1 MISKKK
7 AASLCEKNYKSKELK
22 RKKSISCD
30 RQSSIQLMRNSDRK
44 QIPLTGMKWKIF
56 RGRRAAGIVIL
67 FMVSILYMHVL
78 PPGITTESTPG

>member
-22 RKKSISCD
+22 RKKSISGD
-30 RQSSIQLMRNSDRK
+30 RLMRNSDRK